1 MATDNDNV
9 IDIDGSKETERRS
22 EPKKEEGKEGK
33 EGEKGKQ
40 KTALYVVGFVF
51 AAILGYL
58 AYRYYENNIAG
69 GTGSAAGAAPADSG
83 SGAGAGGGAPVT
95 PTPPTQPLEILTG
108 GQGPITINVLGN
120 GSPAKSIAHKVA
132 GHAAGPK
139 TKVLSIPAAITAKAK
154 AINAH
159 PNTAGAQSEKVNL
172 KTPPALTGSGL
183 PSQVH
188 LVANAGS
195 AAEAAA
201 AKAIG
206 AEEEANA
213 HGHTANPIVHTVSLS
228 GKGPAEEAAAA
239 RQVAAAAPKPA
250 PGLSK
255 FAKSAPKA
263 APAPAKAAPKAAP
276 KPAPKGIAKRPA

>member
-33 EGEKGKQ
+33 EGSKKGKQ

-83 SGAGAGGGAPVT
+83 GSGAGSGGGPPVT
-95 PTPPTQPLEILTG
+95 PTPFTPLEVVTG
-108 GQGPITINVLGN
+108 GQGPITINVLSN

-139 TKVLSIPAAITAKAK
+139 ITTPTTFVKAAQKIITLAPKTATTPAIKTQAAVATHTNLDIT
-154 AINAH
+154 
-159 PNTAGAQSEKVNL
+159 
-172 KTPPALTGSGL
+172 
-183 PSQVH
+183 
-188 LVANAGS
+188 
-195 AAEAAA
+195 
-201 AKAIG
+201 KAIG
-206 AEEEANA
+206 DEYKDAEATANA

-255 FAKSAPKA
+255 FAKPAPKA